1 MTFWGSH
8 TLSAVNKGV
17 IVGANFANIDDVSGR
32 VAAGYHA
39 GVTYK
44 FNLPLGFAVQP
55 ALMYNLK
62 SSIVES
68 AIAKE
73 SELSLNVGYAELLTS
88 IQWGPDLI
96 LFRPFVDVAPYIGYA
111 VNNDFE
117 KTTLLNNAISGTWE
131 NKWDG
136 LNRLE
141 YGFGVGLGLEI
152 WKLQVVGRYN
162 WNLGSLYNS
171 EGKLNEWSEMLSN
184 AKDSVLNGNNF
195 SGVTLS
201 VSLLF

>member
-1 MTFWGSH
+1 MTFWSSH

-32 VAAGYHA
+32 VASGYHA

-44 FNLPLGFAVQP
+44 FNLPFGFAVQP

-62 SSIVES
+62 SSVVES

-96 LFRPFVDVAPYIGYA
+96 FFRPFFDVAPYIGYA

-117 KTTLLNNAISGTWE
+117 KTTLLNNVISGAWK
-131 NKWDG
+131 NQWDG

-141 YGFGVGLGLEI
+141 YGFGVGVGLEI

-171 EGKLNEWSEMLSN
+171 ESKLNDWNEMLSN
-184 AKDSVLNGNNF
+184 AKDSLLSGNNF
-195 SGVTLS
+195 NGVTLS